1 MLMSLTKR
9 LGINLI
15 LMNTGSF
22 FLTSVADKIYEED
35 NEIYSSTQHNEEE
48 NKAELS
54 EVSHDEL
61 INKATL

>member
-1 MLMSLTKR
+1 MLMSLIKR

-54 EVSHDEL
+54 EVSHDEF